1 MTNRMGTRRLKD
13 EIIAEIL
20 ITCRGEGKTKT
31 NIVYASGL
39 NFNTILP
46 YLISLSKNGLIE
58 IIPGKYPLYKITSKG
73 EDALIHLN
81 ALEELMP
88 KYVTEDVMDLQ
99 SNGNAIPADNQK
111 LELSQ
116 NGKSLVYISSLEN
129 EIFNKIAL
137 IYPKIQETSINEA
150 KSRSLDYLKFKLM
163 DLVES
168 QEQVNWLEIGCGDG
182 DSLEVLDGIRDI
194 NKIHYHGIDFTG
206 DYLDKV
212 KKRAEKYGI
221 KYNIE
226 RRSPH
231 EPIAENKYDIE
242 TAISMFHST
251 DPFHLPVVLKN
262 MVEAL
267 KDNGLM
273 VISDFEEPIDYRKN
287 IVNWDAG
294 EIERILRGIYGDIR
308 FNYEYIPSATYPSE
322 LRFYRA
328 VIRKPNLD
336 GNRFDD
342 FTSNYRSCMKKKR
355 DKSSKKLVI
364 LKNQLKERA
373 AQILQVQNIEAEK
386 LSDKDLAA
394 IKDAIEDEYSLKAL
408 KIQLLSREVLW
419 IDNSLKKFEK

>member
-1 MTNRMGTRRLKD
+1 MGTKRLKD
-13 EIIAEIL
+13 QIIADIL
-20 ITCRGEGKTKT
+20 TTCKGEGKTKT
-31 NIVYASGL
+31 KIVYASGL
-39 NFNTILP
+39 NFKTILP

-58 IIPGKYPLYKITSKG
+58 IIPGKYPVYKITSKG

-116 NGKSLVYISSLEN
+116 NGKSLVYISPLEN
-129 EIFNKIAL
+129 ETFNKIAP

-182 DSLEVLDGIRDI
+182 ESLEVLDGIRDI
-194 NKIHYHGIDFTG
+194 NKIYYHGIDFSG
-206 DYLDKV
+206 DYLDKAE
-212 KKRAEKYGI
+212 KRAEKYGI

-231 EPIAENKYDIE
+231 EPIAKNEYDIE
-242 TAISMFHST
+242 TAISIFHSM

-267 KDNGLM
+267 KDNGLII
-273 VISDFEEPIDYRKN
+273 ISDFEEPIDYRKN

-386 LSDKDLAA
+386 LSDKDLAE
-394 IKDAIEDEYSLKAL
+394 IRNNIEDEYSLKAL
-408 KIQLLSREVLW
+408 KIHLLSREVLW